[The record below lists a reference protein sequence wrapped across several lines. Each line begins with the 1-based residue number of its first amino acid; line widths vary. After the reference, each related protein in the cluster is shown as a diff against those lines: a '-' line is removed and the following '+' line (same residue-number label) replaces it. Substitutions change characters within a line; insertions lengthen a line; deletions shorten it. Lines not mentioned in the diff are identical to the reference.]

1 MSPRSVIVV
10 VVHAEWYAPVGRV
23 LAGFVFFSHSRF
35 SWSVLFAC
43 VVLILACI
51 SADAVL
57 FVVPV
62 VFVDVVL
69 FVVEK
74 NHTRHLF

>member
-1 MSPRSVIVV
+1 M
-10 VVHAEWYAPVGRV
+10 
-23 LAGFVFFSHSRF
+23 
-35 SWSVLFAC
+35 LFAC

-62 VFVDVVL
+62 AFVDVVL

-74 NHTRHLF
+74 NHTRHVF